1 MKKCFGGILS
11 RFGGTRVFARLA
23 SLCVILAA
31 AQVSADNVLN
41 FTRSPDTYVTTTG
54 RITSAA
60 FTVEVWIRQS
70 QFDAEN
76 QILNQD
82 IGGDAGRLFLATIN
96 GTNRFQV
103 GSTQLHG
110 TSRLTANVWNHLAFV
125 RTSGGAATIYVNGTV
140 DRSGTLPTATPAI
153 TNIVIG
159 RLPRIANL
167 GFRGQ
172 IADVRV
178 WNVAR
183 SQSDIQNNKNI
194 RLTGTEPNLIHYWPL
209 DEGAGATITYDR
221 AANAHGT
228 ITGATWA
235 DFPDLPLS
243 YGNPEGTWVSTQGG
257 NWSDPA
263 LWLNQIPAQ
272 GISADAFFT
281 NQPPAALAVTN
292 DLADL
297 KIGRLTVSGDA
308 PHTFSGNTLTLT
320 NQFGAARL
328 VSTNGAHTFNLP
340 LATSANGLSIEAAAP
355 AELAITQPIS
365 GPAAIAVN
373 PWASGGGTVTF
384 SAANTFSGPLTI
396 GCGTL
401 SVSSLADGG
410 QPCALG
416 NASADPANLVLGA
429 GTLRYTGPST
439 TMDRGI
445 TINAGAR
452 KASLLSLDN
461 DLTITGPI
469 TNVAGAFIKT
479 GPGTLTYAA
488 PVASL
493 IGRQQSSSIITPVPY
508 PTNGDAPTNGFG
520 CFTVAGGKVILGANP
535 AQTNLF
541 NEEVTV
547 GAYTT
552 DQAGQEVTAELEF
565 VGGYHRFNSL
575 LDIGYYNGTT
585 VTAPTP
591 LQPTITVSGGTISA
605 AGMIIAFGY
614 NTNQNTHAVL
624 NITGGTLAVDGSFR
638 FGDQRGDPASPMHAT
653 INVTSGAFIHT
664 SPSENMRMGW
674 RSGGAAD
681 ATLNIF
687 GGLFDEYGIIVMS
700 QYGSTSRVNLH
711 GGILRAIDFQGYTS
725 GTEILFLNGGTFQP
739 RPHPD
744 GISICQLDT
753 LDQVLV
759 STNGA
764 CIDTSLASYI
774 IAQDLLH
781 DPELGDTPDGG
792 LVKTGTNTLTI
803 AFTNATYTGVT
814 AANEGELRIGGNAT
828 QTVSL
833 AALTVAS
840 GAAVGFT
847 FKADGSSNDRLTLAQ
862 PPDFASGARV
872 ALTVTGTELP
882 FTKNG
887 TYTLLTYA
895 GAAPSVSGLACA
907 NPVYGKRYTF
917 AASDGSL
924 TVTIS
929 TETATDSVWNV
940 DADGDW
946 SNAGNWSVA
955 HTPGTAARFDDAI
968 TAPRTVATAG
978 QNAGDLFFNSAHTY
992 TLGGSGLTLTDGA
1005 GVFVESGAH
1014 VIGAPLALA
1023 GDTAVSLAPATQ
1035 LTLGPASGSAALTA
1049 QGNGTLAL
1057 TAAPEVSNLVL
1068 DVPET
1073 VFSNSMSIAAPVTLQ
1088 RNVTLRNATD
1098 TAVTVQDVVSGNV
1111 NLTKTGAGTL
1121 TLSAANT
1128 YSGVTRIDNGTLS
1141 VPALADGGQP
1151 SPIGSSAFN
1160 AANLLIG
1167 PATFRYTGASNI
1179 ISRGITLQAGSGR
1192 AAVIRVEEGGDIAFG
1207 VWINATSGGF
1217 VKTGPGTLRY
1227 TGNANNLLHKD
1238 NVGSDA
1244 RLNIGANG
1252 EGPTQGFFGCSIANG
1267 RLVLGAPFQ
1276 TNTVASRLV
1285 VGINTT
1291 TEAAAETAGEL
1302 VVTDGVLNMNN
1313 QVLAVSRNNGTTVTA
1328 PGGLSS
1334 RLTVTGGIITNA
1346 NYISLGYQNMSLSGY
1361 NARPVMEMS
1370 GGYVHVNNFYI
1381 AESSGASATVILR
1394 GGILRPYGTARFAMA
1409 ANTEALFVLDGDALF
1424 ETVGAFDTQLGYNN
1438 ASTAIAT
1445 LRLNGGTLSTR
1456 NVVKAANAQGTL
1468 LFNGGTLKPHT
1479 AGYTLQ
1485 NLTAAYVSTNGA
1497 VIDTSLAAYTVAQNL
1512 LRDPALAD
1520 DPDGGLVK
1528 LGTNTLSLTG
1538 TGNTFN
1544 GPARVQSGLLRARF
1558 GGTNSL
1564 SVAAGAAFDALGVR
1578 CEVGDLTGYGPC
1590 TNGTLAAHRRLDAG
1604 TNGAPAGAT
1613 MTVQHLTL
1621 TAGST
1626 FACDWKTNTLGEVTT
1641 DFIAVSGTLA
1651 AESHGFV
1658 DFGRDTSAPVPIP
1671 FTAPVM
1677 SYGSFSGGFNGW
1689 KPLNTGLPAG
1699 ANVALSLTAENGTV
1713 VLRLRYGGTLIR
1725 LR

>member
-384 SAANTFSGPLTI
+384 STANTFSGPLI
-396 GCGTL
+396 LGCGTV
-401 SVSSLADGG
+401 SVPSFD
-410 QPCALG
+410 ALG
-416 NASADPANLVLGA
+416 TGSITLGP
-429 GTLRYTGPST
+429 GTLRLTASAAT
-439 TMDRGI
+439 ERGL
-445 TINAGAR
+445 TLQAGSSRAVTLR
-452 KASLLSLDN
+452 ADA
-461 DLTITGPI
+461 DLTLGGPI
-469 TNVAGAFIKT
+469 QAASGAFIKT
-479 GPGTLTYAA
+479 GPGTVSLTHPGVNILAA
-488 PVASL
+488 NEGNSDQLQNPSAHGDSPTTGFAGLTVNQGKLAVGVPGQTNICNQRISIGAFTTTNANEETSGEL
-493 IGRQQSSSIITPVPY
+493 EINGGVFLCNTTLSIGR
-508 PTNGDAPTNGFG
+508 A
-520 CFTVAGGKVILGANP
+520 
-535 AQTNLF
+535 
-541 NEEVTV
+541 
-547 GAYTT
+547 
-552 DQAGQEVTAELEF
+552 
-565 VGGYHRFNSL
+565 
-575 LDIGYYNGTT
+575 NGTET
-585 VTAPTP
+585 TAP
-591 LQPTITVSGGTISA
+591 GGTTSRLVVNGGEATCGLLALGFIGG
-605 AGMIIAFGY
+605 AGTGFNARPACVV
-614 NTNQNTHAVL
+614 N
-624 NITGGTLAVDGSFR
+624 GGTLTVATYCSIGENTGSV
-638 FGDQRGDPASPMHAT
+638 AT
-653 INVTSGAFIHT
+653 VTVNGGTLRVTGTEANNLRVGGGQSVGGTGTLNLSGA
-664 SPSENMRMGW
+664 
-674 RSGGAAD
+674 GAVEANND
-681 ATLNIF
+681 VSLAYTGSSYGTLNLDGGTLTARNIVKGSGLSAILNLN
-687 GGLFDEYGIIVMS
+687 GGLFRPRIAGR
-700 QYGSTSRVNLH
+700 TLNNLTAAYVAA
-711 GGILRAIDFQGYTS
+711 GGAR
-725 GTEILFLNGGTFQP
+725 
-739 RPHPD
+739 
-744 GISICQLDT
+744 
-753 LDQVLV
+753 
-759 STNGA
+759 
-764 CIDTSLASYI
+764 IDTSLASYTVI
-774 IAQDLLH
+774 QDLLH
-781 DPELGDTPDGG
+781 APELGDTPDGG

-803 AFTNATYTGVT
+803 VFTNATYTGVT

-833 AALTVAS
+833 VALTVAS

-862 PPDFASGARV
+862 PPDFASGAHI

-887 TYTLLTYA
+887 TYTLLTYP
-895 GAAPSVSGLACA
+895 GADPSADGLTCA
-907 NPVYGKRYTF
+907 TPVYGKRYTF

-929 TETATDSVWNV
+929 TETATTSVWNV

-978 QNAGDLFFNSAHTY
+978 QNAGDLFFNNAHTY
-992 TLGGSGLTLTDGA
+992 TLGGSGLTLNDGA

-1057 TAAPEVSNLVL
+1057 TAAPDVSNLVL

-1167 PATFRYTGASNI
+1167 PATLRYTGASNI

-1192 AAVIRVEEGGDIAFG
+1192 AAVIRVEQGGDIAFG

-1217 VKTGPGTLRY
+1217 VKTGPGMLRY
-1227 TGNANNLLHKD
+1227 TGNANNVLHKD

-1276 TNTVASRLV
+1276 TNTVSSRLV

-1302 VVTDGVLNMNN
+1302 VVTDGVLNMNG

-1328 PGGLSS
+1328 PGGISS

-1346 NYISLGYQNMSLSGY
+1346 SHISLGYQNMSLSGY

-1381 AESSGASATVILR
+1381 AESSGANATVILR
-1394 GGILRPYGTARFAMA
+1394 GGILRPYVTARFAMN

-1445 LRLNGGTLSTR
+1445 LRLDGGTLSTR

-1468 LFNGGTLKPHT
+1468 FFNGGSLKPHT

-1520 DPDGGLVK
+1520 DPDGGLFK
-1528 LGTNTLSLTG
+1528 LGANTLSLTG

-1544 GPARVQSGLLRARF
+1544 GPARVQDGLLRARL
-1558 GGTNSL
+1558 GGTNDL
-1564 SVAAGAAFDALGVR
+1564 FVAPGAAFDALGVR
-1578 CEVGDLTGYGPC
+1578 CEVGDLTGTGPC
-1590 TNGTLAAHRRLDAG
+1590 TNGTLAVHRRLDAG
-1604 TNGAPAGAT
+1604 TNGAPAGAM

-1626 FACDWKTNTLGEVTT
+1626 FACDWKTNTLGEVTA

-1677 SYGSFSGGFNGW
+1677 SYGSFSGDLNGW

-1713 VLRLRYGGTLIR
+1713 ILRLRYGGTLIR